1 MKKQKFFYNYTAN
14 KKNGYDKFNYGIM
27 STTSDDDDDGM
38 DLIDEV
44 FEKVNSLAKES
55 YPDADNINITAFNRV

>member
-14 KKNGYDKFNYGIM
+14 KKNGYDKFSYGII
-27 STTSDDDDDGM
+27 TATHDGDGDM
-38 DLIDEV
+38 DLIDEI
-44 FEKVNSLAKES
+44 FEKLKSLAKED